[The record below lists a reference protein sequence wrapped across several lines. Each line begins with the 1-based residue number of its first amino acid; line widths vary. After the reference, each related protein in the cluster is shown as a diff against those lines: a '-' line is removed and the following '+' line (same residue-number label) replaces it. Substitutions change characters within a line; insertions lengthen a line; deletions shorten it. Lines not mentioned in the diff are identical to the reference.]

1 MVKKAIALGINYIP
15 GFPVKKK
22 LCPRFP
28 FESMN
33 ELENYKNSSP

>member
-15 GFPVKKK
+15 GFPGKKN
-22 LCPRFP
+22 CPRFP